1 MQEYFAVAA
10 LGIEP
15 ATAAEL
21 ARLGAGSIR
30 PVAGGVHF
38 EADLATLY
46 RACLWLRTPSRILR
60 PLREFAA
67 ISAEMLYSQT
77 RRVRWED
84 YLNPTRTPAVQ
95 ATIAGSAARRQGGKP
110 PGAGKN
116 RPARGDDRSRPPKGI
131 HHSMF
136 AALKIKDAIVDRL
149 RREQGARPNVDRENP
164 DVLVHAHF
172 SGGRCSLSLDAIG
185 SSLHERGYRTQSA
198 AAPLKENL
206 AAAILELIGWDGQVP
221 LHDPMCGSGTLVIEA
236 ALKALRIAPGLSRER
251 FACQRWPDFDGALW
265 QKEFDETRRQ
275 KLSQPPCPIAGTDA
289 DPSAIRIAETHA
301 RRAGVGHAI
310 QFQSQPF
317 EETRPPAAEPG
328 VIVTN
333 PPYGERLGD
342 VTELAALYR
351 TLGELLPRRFPGWTA
366 WILAGNLSLA
376 RHIGLVA
383 TEKIKLFNGPIPCR
397 LLKFAPGAIDNAEPA
412 G

>member
-21 ARLGAGSIR
+21 ARLGAGNVR
-30 PVAGGVHF
+30 PVPGGVHF

-67 ISAEMLYSQT
+67 ISADMLYSQT

-84 YLNPTRTPAVQ
+84 YLNPTRTLAVQ
-95 ATIAGSAARRQGGKP
+95 ATIEGSAARRQRGKP
-110 PGAGKN
+110 VVPGKT
-116 RPARGDDRSRPPKGI
+116 RPGRGDERAPPRGI

-172 SGGRCSLSLDAIG
+172 SGGRCALSLDAVG

-221 LHDPMCGSGTLVIEA
+221 LYDPMCGSGTLVIEA
-236 ALKALRIAPGLSRER
+236 ALKALRIAPGLAREK
-251 FACQRWPDFDGALW
+251 FACHRWPDFDGALW
-265 QKEFDETRRQ
+265 QKSLDEARRQ
-275 KLSQPPCPIAGTDA
+275 KLSQAPCLIVGTDS
-289 DPSAIRIAETHA
+289 DPAAIRGAETHA
-301 RRAGVGHAI
+301 RRAGVDQAVRFRVQAI
-310 QFQSQPF
+310 ESA
-317 EETRPPAAEPG
+317 ESPAMEPG

-333 PPYGERLGD
+333 PPYGERLGEES
-342 VTELAALYR
+342 ELIGLYQK
-351 TLGELLPRRFPGWTA
+351 LGEVLSRRFPGWTA

-376 RHIGLVA
+376 RHIGLSA

-397 LLKFAPGAIDNAEPA
+397 LLKFSAAAPESTKPA